1 MSQVERFETT
11 EQYLEHLAEERGRDL
26 DTLRREYRNS

>member
-11 EQYLEHLAEERGRDL
+11 EQYLEFVAEEQNRDL
-26 DTLRREYRNS
+26 DLVRREYRR

>member
-11 EQYLEHLAEERGRDL
+11 EQYLEYVAQRQGRDL
-26 DTLRREYRNS
+26 DAVRREYRR

>member
-11 EQYLEHLAEERGRDL
+11 EQYLEFVAEEQNRDL
-26 DTLRREYRNS
+26 DSVRREYRR

>member
-11 EQYLEHLAEERGRDL
+11 EQYLEFLAERQDRDL
-26 DTLRREYRNS
+26 EAVRREYRR

>member
-11 EQYLEHLAEERGRDL
+11 EQYLEYVAKRQERDL
-26 DTLRREYRNS
+26 ETVRREYRQ

>member
-11 EQYLEHLAEERGRDL
+11 EQYLEFVADRQNRDL
-26 DTLRREYRNS
+26 DAVRREYRG